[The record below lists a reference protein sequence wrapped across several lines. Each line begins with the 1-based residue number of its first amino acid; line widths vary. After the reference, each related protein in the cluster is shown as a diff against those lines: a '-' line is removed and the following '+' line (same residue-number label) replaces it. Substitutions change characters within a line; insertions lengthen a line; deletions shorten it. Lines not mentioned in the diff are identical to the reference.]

1 MGQIYIDAIDVI
13 PNDSINIPQPGSLV
27 SGTSTGSGTTLTDAS
42 AKFLNSS
49 TNALGYNITG
59 GDVVRRGNGTEAEI
73 LSVDSDTQ
81 LTLKTSLTAGT
92 YEIFKGNSAK
102 TSSDGYSLYVG
113 TTGNLAVITVK
124 GTEVVINNVKDGEQL
139 DLQVVRVLAT
149 NTTAS
154 NITALELE

>member
-13 PNDSINIPQPGSLV
+13 PNDDINIPQPGALV

-49 TNALGYNITG
+49 TNELGYNITG
-59 GDVVRRGNGTEAEI
+59 GDVVRISGTEAEI

-81 LTLKTSLTAGT
+81 LTLKTSLTAGN

-113 TTGNLAVITVK
+113 TSGDVEVVTVK
-124 GTEVVINNVKDGEQL
+124 GTQVVVRNVKEGEQL
-139 DLQVVRVLAT
+139 DLQVVRVLAS
-149 NTTAS
+149 NTSAS

>member
-13 PNDSINIPQPGSLV
+13 PNDDINIPQPGAIF

-49 TNALGYNITG
+49 TNKLGYNITG
-59 GDVVRRGNGTEAEI
+59 GDVVRHSGGTEAEI
-73 LSVDSDTQ
+73 LSVDSQTQ

-113 TTGNLAVITVK
+113 TSGDVEVITVK
-124 GTEVVINNVKDGEQL
+124 GT
-139 DLQVVRVLAT
+139 
-149 NTTAS
+149 S
-154 NITALELE
+154 YY